1 MRAAALLVA
10 FVLAACEFEVFGTEV
25 RIGSDQPGAGV
36 ALTPNDLPAFF
47 DCLRDNDQAVVS
59 AHRGGPAPGYAENAI
74 ATFEH
79 TLTTKG
85 PAFLEVDV
93 SRTRDGMLVLMHDDT
108 VDRTTD
114 GAGAVAGLTLTQFQA
129 LRLQDEDGATLDGH
143 PPTLRQAMDWA
154 ERRAV
159 LELDMKRGVSYEDVV
174 GEVQAAG
181 AMSRVVFITYSVDG
195 ASRVARLAPD
205 AMIYTT
211 IREAGELD
219 TLEQRGV
226 DLSRI
231 VAWLG
236 TEQADAELL
245 NALAARGVEA
255 RVGRF
260 GDGARGRFAQAAS
273 GDVRIIAADDVSG
286 AVRELDAADGVHG
299 RYGALLCVTAE

>member
-1 MRAAALLVA
+1 MRLALIAAALA
-10 FVLAACEFEVFGTEV
+10 LAACEPAPDDLQILSVN
-25 RIGSDQPGAGV
+25 GS
-36 ALTPNDLPAFF
+36 LTPRSLPAFI
-47 DCLRDNDQAVVS
+47 DCLRDRDQAVVS
-59 AHRGGPAPGYAENAI
+59 AHRGGPAPGYAENAL

-79 TLTTKG
+79 TLAAMG

-93 SRTRDGMLVLMHDDT
+93 ARTRDGALVLMHDDT

-114 GAGAVAGLTLTQFQA
+114 GTGAVSALTLAQLRA
-129 LRLQDEDGATLDGH
+129 LRLQDEDGVTLAAH
-143 PPTLRQAMDWA
+143 PPTLREALDWA
-154 ERRAV
+154 EHWAV
-159 LELDMKRGVSYEDVV
+159 LELDAKRDVSYEEVV
-174 GEVQAAG
+174 RDVQAAG
-181 AMSRVVFITYSVDG
+181 AMRRVVFITYSVGG
-195 ASRVARLAPD
+195 ASRVANLAPD

-255 RVGRF
+255 RVGRL
-260 GDGARGRFAQAAS
+260 GDGARGRFAQAVS
-273 GDVRIIAADDVSG
+273 SDVRIIAADDVSG